1 MTIIDGKA
9 IAAQIRESLKARIE
23 TLKQKGV
30 TPGLSV
36 VLVGDDPASATYV
49 RSKERACEDLG
60 IFSIVHR
67 LSADTTQE
75 QLVALVHELNADKRL
90 HGILIQ
96 SPIPAPLDELAL
108 LREVDPDKDVDGLHV
123 VTAGRLMVGE
133 PGFKPCTPK
142 GIIHLI
148 KTTGTA
154 ISGKRAVVVGR
165 SNMVGKP
172 VALMLLE
179 ENATVTICHSRTQ
192 NLAAVCAEADILVA
206 AVGRPGLITGD
217 FVKPGALVIDVGTT
231 RVDGKLKGDVVF
243 DEAAEKASFIT
254 PVPGGVGTVT
264 SMILLN
270 HVIKAMKLLQPAE

>member
-49 RSKERACEDLG
+49 RSKERACEELG

-179 ENATVTICHSRTQ
+179 ENATVTMCHSRTQ

-254 PVPGGVGTVT
+254 PVPGGVGPMTIAMLMENTVE
-264 SMILLN
+264 
-270 HVIKAMKLLQPAE
+270 AAEMHG

>member
-9 IAAQIRESLKARIE
+9 IAAQIRESLKTRIIA
-23 TLKQKGV
+23 LKQKGI
-30 TPGLSV
+30 TPGLAV
-36 VLVGDDPASATYV
+36 ILVGDDPASATYV
-49 RSKERACEDLG
+49 RNKERACEELG

-67 LSADTTQE
+67 LAADTTQE
-75 QLVALVHELNADKRL
+75 QLAQIVHELNADKRL

-96 SPIPAPLDELAL
+96 SPIPSPLDELAL

-148 KTTGTA
+148 KTTGTT
-154 ISGKRAVVVGR
+154 INGKRAVVVGR

-172 VALMLLE
+172 VALMLLA

-206 AVGRPGLITGD
+206 AVGKPGIIRGD
-217 FVKPGALVIDVGTT
+217 FIKPGAVVIDVGTT
-231 RVDGKLKGDVVF
+231 KVDGKFKGDVVF
-243 DEAAEKASFIT
+243 DEASEKAAFIT
-254 PVPGGVGTVT
+254 PVPGGVGPMTIAMLMENTVE
-264 SMILLN
+264 
-270 HVIKAMKLLQPAE
+270 AAEMHG

>member
-1 MTIIDGKA
+1 MTTIDGKA

-49 RSKERACEDLG
+49 RSKERACEELG

-67 LSADTTQE
+67 LSADTSQE
-75 QLVALVHELNADKRL
+75 QLFALVHELNADKRL

-179 ENATVTICHSRTQ
+179 ENATVTMCHSRTQ

-254 PVPGGVGTVT
+254 PVPGGVGPMTIAMLMENTVE
-264 SMILLN
+264 
-270 HVIKAMKLLQPAE
+270 AAEMHG

>member
-1 MTIIDGKA
+1 MNIIDGKA
-9 IAAQIRESLKARIE
+9 IAAEIRESLKTRIAA
-23 TLKQKGV
+23 LKQKGV

-49 RSKERACEDLG
+49 RSKERACEELG

-75 QLVALVHELNADKRL
+75 QLTQLVHELNADKRL

-96 SPIPAPLDELAL
+96 SPLPSPLDELAL

-142 GIIHLI
+142 GVIHLI

-154 ISGKRAVVVGR
+154 ISGKHAVVVGR

-172 VALMLLE
+172 VAMMLLE
-179 ENATVTICHSRTQ
+179 ENATVTMCHSRTQ
-192 NLAAVCAEADILVA
+192 NLAAVCAGADILVA

-217 FVKPGALVIDVGTT
+217 FVKPGAVVIDVGTT
-231 RVDGKLKGDVVF
+231 KVDGKLAGDVVF
-243 DEAAEKASFIT
+243 DEAAKKASFIT
-254 PVPGGVGTVT
+254 PVPGGVGPMTIAMLMENTVE
-264 SMILLN
+264 
-270 HVIKAMKLLQPAE
+270 AAEIHG

>member
-1 MTIIDGKA
+1 MNIIDGKA
-9 IAAQIRESLKARIE
+9 IAAQIRETLKTRIAE
-23 TLKQKGV
+23 LKQKGI

-49 RSKERACEDLG
+49 RSKERACEELG

-67 LSADTTQE
+67 LGSDTTQE
-75 QLVALVHELNADKRL
+75 QLVNLVHALNADKRL

-96 SPIPAPLDELAL
+96 SPLPEHLDELAL

-142 GIIHLI
+142 GVIHLI
-148 KTTGTA
+148 KTTGTT

-172 VALMLLE
+172 VAMMLLA
-179 ENATVTICHSRTQ
+179 ENATVTMCHSRTE

-206 AVGRPGLITGD
+206 AVGRPGLVKRD
-217 FVKPGALVIDVGTT
+217 FVKPGAVVIDVGTT
-231 RVDGKLKGDVVF
+231 KVDGKLSGDVVF

-254 PVPGGVGTVT
+254 PVPGGVGPMTIAMLMENTVE
-264 SMILLN
+264 
-270 HVIKAMKLLQPAE
+270 AAEMHG

>member
-9 IAAQIRESLKARIE
+9 IAAQIRESLKVRIAA
-23 TLKQKGV
+23 LGQKGI
-30 TPGLSV
+30 TPGLAV
-36 VLVGDDPASATYV
+36 ILVGDDPASATYV
-49 RSKERACEDLG
+49 RSKERACEELG
-60 IFSIVHR
+60 MFSIVHR
-67 LSADTTQE
+67 LSADTKQE
-75 QLVALVHELNADKRL
+75 DLIALVHELNADKRL

-96 SPIPAPLDELAL
+96 SPLPAPLDELAV
-108 LREVDPDKDVDGLHV
+108 LREVDPGKDVDGLHV

-148 KTTGTA
+148 KTTGIE

-172 VALMLLE
+172 VALMLLA
-179 ENATVTICHSRTQ
+179 ENATVTMCHSRTH
-192 NLAAVCAEADILVA
+192 NLSEVCADADILVA
-206 AVGRPGLITGD
+206 AVGRPGLIRGN
-217 FVKPGALVIDVGTT
+217 FVKPGAVVIDVGTT

-254 PVPGGVGTVT
+254 PVPGGVGPMTIAMLMENTVE
-264 SMILLN
+264 
-270 HVIKAMKLLQPAE
+270 AAEMHG

>member
-9 IAAQIRESLKARIE
+9 IAAQIRESLKVRIAA
-23 TLKQKGV
+23 LGQKGI
-30 TPGLSV
+30 TPGLAV
-36 VLVGDDPASATYV
+36 ILVGDDPASATYV
-49 RSKERACEDLG
+49 RSKERACEELG
-60 IFSIVHR
+60 MFSIVHR
-67 LSADTTQE
+67 LSAETKQE
-75 QLVALVHELNADKRL
+75 DLIALVHDLNADKRL

-96 SPIPAPLDELAL
+96 SPLPAPLDELAV
-108 LREVDPDKDVDGLHV
+108 LREVDPGKDVDGLHV

-148 KTTGTA
+148 KTTGIE

-172 VALMLLE
+172 VALMLLA
-179 ENATVTICHSRTQ
+179 ENATVTMCHSRTH
-192 NLAAVCAEADILVA
+192 NLSEVCADADILVA
-206 AVGRPGLITGD
+206 AVGRPGLIRGN
-217 FVKPGALVIDVGTT
+217 FVKPGAVVIDVGTT

-254 PVPGGVGTVT
+254 PVPGGVGPMTIAMLMENTVE
-264 SMILLN
+264 
-270 HVIKAMKLLQPAE
+270 AAEMHG